1 MHIDKNE
8 STIPHLNTDLVMNN
22 LFISGLLGYFKGN
35 KIAKMFML
43 RVANQNNLYK
53 QMLNYILN
61 PYGVLLINHA
71 HWDLILIVRCKTNSP
86 CRSISR
92 KVSRLTKGT
101 LMYIDSRN
109 GLRIGKRNNCTQV
122 RAM

>member
-22 LFISGLLGYFKGN
+22 SFINGLLGYFKGN

-53 QMLNYILN
+53 QMLHYNI
-61 PYGVLLINHA
+61 
-71 HWDLILIVRCKTNSP
+71 T
-86 CRSISR
+86 
-92 KVSRLTKGT
+92 
-101 LMYIDSRN
+101 
-109 GLRIGKRNNCTQV
+109 
-122 RAM
+122 